1 MKTSPVTAALAVVE
15 LARQGRFT
23 EIHQQFAPQ
32 LRPMVPAQALRAA
45 WEGELAKHG
54 PVASVGTPVTEP
66 AGPGAVLV
74 KVLVRF
80 EHGALTVAVGLA
92 GEQGWITGIQL
103 LPPSAAEPQTP
114 WAPPPYADPDTF
126 TEADITVGG
135 GPLAVGGTL
144 SLPRQPRPAP
154 GVVLLSGSGPHDR
167 DETIGRNKPL
177 KDLAWGLASAGVA
190 VLRFDKVTHAHP
202 EQVAGKTG
210 FTLADEYMPHAV
222 AAIRLLA
229 QHPAVDA
236 GRVFV
241 AGHSL
246 GGTVAPRV
254 AAAEP
259 TVAGL
264 VIMAGGAQ
272 PLHWSAVRQLRYLA
286 SLEGASAEAS
296 RPAIEVM
303 TRQAELIDSPEL
315 TNATPASE
323 LPFGVPA
330 PYWLDL
336 RAYDPAAAAA
346 TLGTP
351 MLIVQGGRDYQA
363 TVADDLPKWQA
374 ALGGRPDV
382 TIRIYEADN
391 HLFFPG
397 SGPSSPAEYEPAQH
411 MDPAVITC
419 VANWITSAW
428 PRPAPAAP
436 SPAFP
441 SDSPR
446 P

>member
-1 MKTSPVTAALAVVE
+1 MKTSPATVALAVIE

-23 EIHQQFAPQ
+23 EIREQFAPQ
-32 LRPMVPAQALRAA
+32 LRPMVPAEALQAA

-54 PVASVGTPVTEP
+54 QVASVGTPVTEP
-66 AGPGAVLV
+66 AGPGAALV
-74 KVLVRF
+74 KVPVRF
-80 EHGALTVAVGLA
+80 EHGTLTVAVGLA

-103 LPPSAAEPQTP
+103 LPPSAAEPPAP

-126 TEADITVGG
+126 TETDITVGD

-144 SLPRQPRPAP
+144 TLPRQRKAAP
-154 GVVLLSGSGPHDR
+154 GVILLSGSGPQDR

-190 VLRFDKVTHAHP
+190 VLRFDKVTYAHP
-202 EQVAGKTG
+202 QQVAGKAG
-210 FTLADEYMPHAV
+210 FTLTDEYVPHAV
-222 AAIRLLA
+222 AAMRLLA

-236 GRVFV
+236 DRVFV

-259 TVAGL
+259 LLAGL
-264 VIMAGGAQ
+264 VIMAGGTQ
-272 PLHWSAVRQLRYLA
+272 PLQWSAVRQLRYLA

-303 TRQAELIDSPEL
+303 TRQAELIDSPDL
-315 TNATPASE
+315 TKATPASE

-330 PYWLDL
+330 AYWLDL
-336 RAYDPAAAAA
+336 RGYDPAATAA
-346 TLGTP
+346 TLGKP
-351 MLIVQGGRDYQA
+351 ILVVQGGRDYQV
-363 TVADDLPKWQA
+363 TIADDLPEWQA
-374 ALGGRPDV
+374 ALGRRPDV
-382 TIRIYEADN
+382 TIRIFEADD

-411 MDPAVITC
+411 MDPEVIAC
-419 VANWITSAW
+419 VAGWIS
-428 PRPAPAAP
+428 
-436 SPAFP
+436 
-441 SDSPR
+441 SDR
-446 P
+446 

>member
-1 MKTSPVTAALAVVE
+1 MKTPPVTAAPAVVE

-23 EIHQQFAPQ
+23 QIQEQFAPQ
-32 LRPMVPAQALRAA
+32 LRPMVPAQALQAA

-66 AGPGAVLV
+66 AGPGAALV
-74 KVLVRF
+74 KVPVRF

-103 LPPSAAEPQTP
+103 LPPSAAEPAVP
-114 WAPPPYADPDTF
+114 WTPPPYADPDTF
-126 TEADITVGG
+126 TDADITVGD

-144 SLPRQPRPAP
+144 SLPRQPRSAP

-177 KDLAWGLASAGVA
+177 KDLAWGLASAGMA

-202 EQVAGKTG
+202 GQVAGTTS
-210 FTLADEYMPHAV
+210 FTLTGEYVPHAV
-222 AAIRLLA
+222 AAIGLLA

-254 AAAEP
+254 AAAGP
-259 TVAGL
+259 PAAGL

-272 PLHWSAVRQLRYLA
+272 PLHWSAIRQLRYLA
-286 SLEGASAEAS
+286 SLQGASAEAS

-303 TRQAELIDSPEL
+303 TRQAKLIDSPDL
-315 TNATPASE
+315 TTATPASE
-323 LPFGVPA
+323 LPFGAPA

-336 RAYDPAAAAA
+336 RGYDPAAAAA
-346 TLGTP
+346 TPGTP
-351 MLIVQGGRDYQA
+351 MLIVQGGRDYQV
-363 TVADDLPKWQA
+363 TVADDLSRWQA
-374 ALGGRPDV
+374 VLGGRPDV
-382 TIRIYEADN
+382 TIRIFEAGN

-411 MDPAVITC
+411 MDPAVIRC
-419 VANWITSAW
+419 VANWITSA
-428 PRPAPAAP
+428 
-436 SPAFP
+436 
-441 SDSPR
+441 
-446 P
+446 